1 MRWNIIVECVGE
13 DGKQSTITLGTVER
27 LAGSTTA
34 ENLGVNLQESKQ
46 IANRL
51 QDTVV
56 KQQLQE
62 HCEQRRKCLTCGR
75 LRPIKDFRC
84 RPLDTVLGTVRLR
97 VPRYR
102 YCKCGCDTQVCN
114 PISEVLSGRVTPE
127 LRHLQVSLGAQLSY
141 RKAADLLRMLL
152 PPVGGTT
159 HTTTRGRLIAVGER
173 IDEEIR
179 QEITENRKP
188 DKPAKQMIIGID
200 GAFVKG
206 RPPTDRA
213 NLEIITGRI
222 EADAEPSKVFA
233 VVRDQDGHAK
243 QHVQA
248 LLRQRGRSLETKLR
262 VVSDGEDGMRSLV
275 GKLFN
280 ANEQHILDW
289 YHIARRFEA
298 IGKGLVYLPHVEDF
312 EHRLS
317 RHWHHLNR
325 AKWKIWHGNLYG
337 ASIALSSFYD
347 GVDIHV
353 MTAEADSGRSAVE
366 QVRERLAEL
375 WSYLTA
381 NQTRLINYGREYREG
396 HRIST
401 ARVESTV
408 DQLVDWRMEKK
419 QHMRWTRRG
428 AQMLLHA
435 RCALLNGEL
444 GKYTR
449 WSPSESSQVLAV
461 AA

>member
-13 DGKQSTITLGTVER
+13 DGKQSTITLGTIER
-27 LAGSTTA
+27 LAENTNA

-51 QDTVV
+51 QDTVIN
-56 KQQLQE
+56 QQLQE
-62 HCEQRRKCLTCGR
+62 HCEQRRECLTCGR

-84 RPLDTVLGTVRLR
+84 RSLDTVLGTVRLR

-114 PISEVLSGRVTPE
+114 PTSEVLSGRVTPE
-127 LRHLQVSLGAQLSY
+127 LRHLQVSLAAQLSY
-141 RKAADLLRMLL
+141 RKAADLLRVLL
-152 PPVGGTT
+152 PPTGGTT
-159 HTTTRGRLIAVGER
+159 HTTTRGRLVAVGER

-188 DKPAKQMIIGID
+188 DRAAKQMVIGID

-248 LLRQRGRSLETKLR
+248 LLRQSGRDLETKLR
-262 VVSDGEDGMRSLV
+262 VVSV

-280 ANEQHILDW
+280 SNEQHILDW

-298 IGKGLVYLPHVEDF
+298 IGKGLIYLPHVEDF
-312 EHRLS
+312 QHRLS
-317 RHWHHLNR
+317 RHWQNLNR
-325 AKWKIWHGNLYG
+325 AKWKVWHGNLYG

-353 MTAEADSGRSAVE
+353 MTAEADSGQSSVQ

-381 NQTRLINYGREYREG
+381 NQTRLINYGREYYEG

-444 GKYTR
+444 GKYTM
-449 WSPSESSQVLAV
+449 WSPSESSQVRAV